1 MPRLDQFCLWLSPGL
16 AVIALCSVANA
27 QTTLQI
33 MPASPRYQ
41 EPVYARIDPGRL
53 AGGFCIYGATVS
65 MSGADITIGLD
76 FIIDIGCGPP
86 YDVELGHFPTGNYT
100 VHLPNLPGPASAQ
113 FTVGPRMP
121 QGSTNGGGSG
131 TVPAVNFSGM
141 WWNALE
147 SGWGL
152 SISQGPTNQLFAAW
166 FVYDAT
172 GMPTWYTL
180 ELGSWRVFWNDSTY
194 SGSVYKYAGPY
205 FATTFDPNRV
215 MGTWVGTG
223 TLTFWDA
230 YTGRFEYTI
239 AGTSGSKVITR
250 LPIE

>member
-1 MPRLDQFCLWLSPGL
+1 
-16 AVIALCSVANA
+16 
-27 QTTLQI
+27 

-53 AGGFCIYGATVS
+53 GAGFCIYGARVS
-65 MSGADITIGLD
+65 MSGTIITIALD
-76 FIIDIGCGPP
+76 FIIDIGCGPSH
-86 YDVELGHFPTGNYT
+86 DVELGRFPTGNYT
-100 VHLPNLPGPASAQ
+100 VQLQDLTGSANAQ

-121 QGSTNGGGSG
+121 QGPTNGAGGG

-141 WWNALE
+141 WWNDLE

-152 SISQGPTNQLFAAW
+152 SISQGPTNQLFAVW
-166 FVYDAT
+166 FVYDAA
-172 GMPTWYTL
+172 GLPTWYTL
-180 ELGSWRVFWNDSTY
+180 ELGRWHVTWGATEY
-194 SGSVYKYAGPY
+194 SGSVYRYTGPH
-205 FATTFDPNRV
+205 FATAFDPNKV
-215 MGTWVGTG
+215 VGTPVGTG

-230 YTGRFEYTI
+230 YWGRFDFTI